1 MADQPSAHHRRDGE
15 GNDAGDHDRDAY
27 SDGKF
32 AEQAPDD
39 APHQQDGDENRYQRN
54 RHGDDS
60 EGHLAGAVYGGQK
73 YGLTTFQMA
82 GDVLNDDDGVVD
94 DKAYRYRQPHQRQV
108 VEAIPEHVHDAKGSQ
123 QRERNRYAWNQRRP
137 NIPQERED
145 DRYDQRDGEKHRVD
159 ERSLTDLAQ

>member
-1 MADQPSAHHRRDGE
+1 MSDQPSAHHRRDGE

-39 APHQQDGDENRYQRN
+39 AAHQQDGDENRYQRN
-54 RHGDDS
+54 RHRDDS
-60 EGHLAGAVYGGQK
+60 EGHLAGAIYGCLK

-94 DKAYRYRQPHQRQV
+94 DKATAIVSPIKDKF
-108 VEAIPEHVHDAKGSQ
+108 VEAIPEHVHDAERSQ

-145 DRYDQRDGEKHRVD
+145 DRSRPARW
-159 ERSLTDLAQ
+159 